1 MLVDDDFHF
10 ATYPPTITIAPGMNR
25 GCLSIYIL
33 SSEVVERNEEI
44 LLSINE
50 DTTKAIVDGLST
62 TKVVIED
69 HGM

>member
-1 MLVDDDFHF
+1 
-10 ATYPPTITIAPGMNR
+10 MNR

-69 HGM
+69 HGMWL